1 MKTTVK
7 TNEDFTVE
15 RGNTEVSIFDLED
28 SSNKVTSI
36 SSSSTDTQYPS
47 AKCVYDGISD
57 KLGSTE
63 ERVIS
68 AALNDLNDRL
78 EDVEDTLTFDTTP
91 TSNSSNLV
99 KSGAIYQA
107 IANMSSKKA
116 LTTYTASDTSVT
128 NLAWDTV
135 HKFPE
140 MSSLTFTLATEP
152 NDGYS
157 HEIIIIFDSGD
168 TATTLNYPSDLY
180 WGRNVVLIPEANY
193 RYEIIIDDSN
203 IAVYTEASTAVPALE

>member
-15 RGNTEVSIFDLED
+15 RGNTEVSIFNLED

-36 SSSSTDTQYPS
+36 SSSSTDAQYPS

-91 TSNSSNLV
+91 TGNSTKLV
-99 KSGAIYQA
+99 KSGGIYQA

-116 LTTYTASDTSVT
+116 LITYTAADTNVT

-157 HEIIIIFDSGD
+157 HEVTIIFDSGD
-168 TATTLNYPSDLY
+168 TSTTLTAPVDVL
-180 WGRNVVLIPEANY
+180 WARNVVLVPATNY
-193 RYEIIIDDSN
+193 RYEINIDDSN
-203 IAVYTEASTAVPALE
+203 IAVFTEAALPVSDS